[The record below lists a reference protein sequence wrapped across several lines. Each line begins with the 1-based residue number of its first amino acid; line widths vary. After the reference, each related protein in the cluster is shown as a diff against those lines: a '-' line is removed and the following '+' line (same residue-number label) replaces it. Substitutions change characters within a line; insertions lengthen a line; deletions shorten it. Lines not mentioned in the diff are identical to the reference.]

1 LFYNNGCYRNFCTV
15 DKAAPFY
22 AQNTGCNHRR
32 KMKRHLWTFKMPI
45 FLLTRLY
52 NKMVEYLK
60 TKKGYFYKLKKNG
73 EKKRIS
79 QKEYNKKNKTRKNKK
94 MIGGGMSEQD
104 IIDELKTK
112 GKYDKWVS
120 LGSKFGLT
128 SNTLKAKYFLVRPY
142 NYYNVDGNIVKVS
155 MVTQEYRPD
164 VDNIAVFEQFVVENP
179 TDVKQSMYRI
189 VDISEELSTAGLATC
204 TGLAMIIGTKKFMTH
219 LDSTTPIDPIISAIN
234 KIITTEG
241 IVAGSLNPIIYAGN
255 LDSSLTLEKAKEIC
269 SRVGIPQTNYNIENV
284 CMMDRVR
291 I

>member
-1 LFYNNGCYRNFCTV
+1 
-15 DKAAPFY
+15 
-22 AQNTGCNHRR
+22 
-32 KMKRHLWTFKMPI
+32 
-45 FLLTRLY
+45 
-52 NKMVEYLK
+52 MVEYLK

-79 QKEYNKKNKTRKNKK
+79 QEEYIKKNKTRKNKK
-94 MIGGGMSEQD
+94 MIGGGRTEQE
-104 IIDELKTK
+104 IIEELKTK
-112 GKYDKWVS
+112 GKYDEWIS

-128 SNTLKAKYFLVRPY
+128 SDTLQSNFFLVRPY
-142 NYYNVDGNIVKVS
+142 KYYDVDENLVNVS
-155 MVTQEYRPD
+155 MITSTYRPD
-164 VDNIAVFEQFVVENP
+164 VDNIAVFKQHYVKDP
-179 TDVKQSMYRI
+179 THVDQSKYRI
-189 VDISEELSTAGLATC
+189 GNISEELSTTGLATC

-219 LDSTTPIDPIISAIN
+219 LDATTPIDPIISAIG

-269 SRVGIPQTNYNIENV
+269 SRVGIPETNYNIENV